1 MLKTALEEAA
11 RRLPGCEAA
20 ALVGRDGILVEQ
32 WTEGGGPSLEVL
44 AAEMTPLLR
53 AADVLAGNSDGGSVN
68 EILLRLDSWSCL
80 VRPINEEIF
89 LVLVAAR
96 TAVPGRLRFEATRAA
111 ARLESELQ

>member
-1 MLKTALEEAA
+1 M
-11 RRLPGCEAA
+11 
-20 ALVGRDGILVEQ
+20 
-32 WTEGGGPSLEVL
+32 EVL

-53 AADVLAGNSDGGSVN
+53 AADALARNSDGGSVK
-68 EILLRLDSWSCL
+68 EILLRLESWSCL
-80 VRPINEEIF
+80 VQPVSAEVF